1 MNNSKEKFLEDRILL
16 LEATIDDLLMY
27 LTENSSTPSGYVNL
41 NNMLTAAKRKR
52 DLVRK
57 EYLQDLS
64 YVPLKENK

>member
-41 NNMLTAAKRKR
+41 NKMLTAAKRKR